1 MISLQISSNRPVNPR
16 FLSFKGHEE
25 QRILRGKSHAREGHA
40 ASSLHNLPVD
50 IVAAALHQ
58 ALRHV
63 ATVEQEVAHSGNSEQ
78 KSTTIDYKYEHTM
91 DISMIIRTQ
100 IFNFTGSDNKWF

>member
-1 MISLQISSNRPVNPR
+1 M
-16 FLSFKGHEE
+16 
-25 QRILRGKSHAREGHA
+25 LRGKSHAREGHA

-63 ATVEQEVAHSGNSEQ
+63 AAVEQEVAHSGNSEQ
-78 KSTTIDYKYEHTM
+78 KTVAIGYINM
-91 DISMIIRTQ
+91 NIR
-100 IFNFTGSDNKWF
+100 